1 MGPAQEAIKKD
12 MAANTRAQ
20 LILSEAEFFTVCL
33 VRVVL
38 IVIDFLI
45 FFGSLAG
52 IKIPH
57 HQFLLE

>member
-1 MGPAQEAIKKD
+1 

-38 IVIDFLI
+38 FVIDFLI